1 MKEKAIQFGNLKNLI
16 GVVTER
22 ENPSGNKPI
31 AVVLSNAGLI
41 HRIGPNRIYVKLARS
56 LAAQGCYVLRFD
68 LSGVGDSL
76 PRPDHMPVE
85 KFTIDD
91 TVQAMDYLESSY
103 GCQRFVLMGHCAGAY
118 HSFRTAVQDPR
129 VVGVVMMNPDGGE
142 TEWIE
147 YDRKRK
153 LARYYTNYYSKITL
167 LDPQRWKRFIS
178 GKVSYRNVIKNA
190 FQVVI
195 WGQVSGL
202 LFRIKR
208 RFIRQTPTPAD
219 SQLFTVEAILQKM
232 LELDTRVLLIYS
244 ENATSLE
251 RIQSGQDKAL
261 KLLTAAK
268 KLNLTVIPG
277 ADHIFSPL
285 DSQANLL
292 QVIAQWMQ
300 EVS

>member
-1 MKEKAIQFGNLKNLI
+1 MREKAIQFGNYKNLI
-16 GVVTER
+16 GVVTELD
-22 ENPSGNKPI
+22 NPPGHDAP
-31 AVVLSNAGLI
+31 AVVLLNAGLI
-41 HRIGPNRIYVKLARS
+41 HRIGPNRLYVKLARALQAS
-56 LAAQGCYVLRFD
+56 GCYVLRFD

-91 TVQAMDYLESSY
+91 TEQAIDYLASNY

-118 HSFRTAVQDPR
+118 HSFRTAVQDRR
-129 VVGVVMMNPDGGE
+129 VAGVVMMNPDGGE

-153 LARYYTNYYSKITL
+153 LARYYTNYYSKVTL
-167 LDPQRWKRFIS
+167 LDPQRWKRFLT
-178 GKVSYRNVIKNA
+178 GKVSYRNVLKNA
-190 FQVVI
+190 FQVVL
-195 WGQVSGL
+195 WGKISGF

-208 RFIRQTPTPAD
+208 RFALQQPSPAVE
-219 SQLFTVEAILQKM
+219 QLFTMEAILQK
-232 LELDTRVLLIYS
+232 LFELDTRVLLIYS

-251 RIQSGQDKAL
+251 RIQSGKGKAL
-261 KLLTAAK
+261 KQLAADH
-268 KLNLTVIPG
+268 KLQLSVIPG

-285 DSQANLL
+285 ASQANLVR
-292 QVIAQWMQ
+292 VITQWIQ